1 MATAETAMRVLLV
14 AALLGAFGY
23 VWYVE
28 GRGRWRAVL
37 TERFIYG
44 VPWGTLLSVLGV
56 LAFYLF
62 AQSGLT
68 HWNDPVTV
76 AFRSWSY
83 DYLPGMLAAG
93 FAHASPGHLVGNLV
107 GTVVLSSVAEFAWGH
122 YPPDAREDGREPADD
137 YQHPPPAEPAGSATD
152 RGTPVAAGTRAD
164 GSGNGRTLLER
175 PRFRAFVAFPAAV
188 FVVSILT
195 SVFALGWSLGFSGT
209 VFAFGGFVV
218 VVMPLTA
225 VVSMLAISAVGVSY
239 RALTEPVLRATTD
252 SGAPGPPSWAGVN
265 VQAHLLGFLFGVVLG
280 LALLQAR
287 DRHPAVGRVFLATFV
302 FGIARQL
309 WALPWSADDTYFLY
323 RAVGLVF
330 VLVLTTLITATAAAE
345 DGPLLDR
352 DSRLT
357 TLGRVVATLWLAV
370 LVIAVAAAGLTTRSL
385 AVLVPALGIAA
396 MLAYPGLLPL
406 IPFLPGDAAG
416 SRTTHRAALVAG
428 LVLVVGVL
436 AAFSIPGNL
445 PGMNDDPVPDGAVA
459 VEDYRVTYA
468 EDARSGRFN
477 STESGVIVVS
487 ERRDIWIA
495 TVDDDVL
502 AHDGDA
508 VVPLGGVGWRRP
520 VTAERSG
527 WEVVGNDSVYAV
539 DLEVGGET
547 TRSFRSAPSRAAAR
561 ISNHT
566 VTLTAGTDAF
576 QVSVARNGTAV
587 GEAAIPDRNG
597 SVTVGPIELL
607 VEPDEGTL
615 SLVATNDG
623 TRVEVARKEEY

>member
-1 MATAETAMRVLLV
+1 MSTAETAMRVLLV

-23 VWYVE
+23 AWYIE

-37 TERFIYG
+37 TKRFVYG
-44 VPWGTLLSVLGV
+44 VPWGTVLSVLGV

-83 DYLPGMLAAG
+83 SYLPGMLAAG

-107 GTVVLSSVAEFAWGH
+107 GTVVLASVAEFAWGH
-122 YPPDAREDGREPADD
+122 YPPDAAGGGRDPADE
-137 YQHPPPAEPAGSATD
+137 YQYPPPAEPAGSTAGRTAAVADDGDD
-152 RGTPVAAGTRAD
+152 RG
-164 GSGNGRTLLER
+164 LLER
-175 PRFRAFVAFPAAV
+175 PWFRAFVAFPAAV
-188 FVVSILT
+188 FVVSVLT

-239 RALTEPVLRATTD
+239 RALTEPVMRATTD

-280 LALLQAR
+280 LALLRAR
-287 DRHPAVGRVFLATFV
+287 DRRPAVGRVFLAAFV
-302 FGIARQL
+302 FGVARQL

-330 VLVLTTLITATAAAE
+330 VLVLTTLITATAAAGDE
-345 DGPLLDR
+345 PLVDS

-357 TLGRVVATLWLAV
+357 TLGRVVAALWLGV
-370 LVIAVAAAGLTTRSL
+370 VVVAVAATGLATRSP
-385 AVLVPALGIAA
+385 AVLVPALGVAA
-396 MLAYPGLLPL
+396 MLAYPALLPVAPL
-406 IPFLPGDAAG
+406 LPGDAG
-416 SRTTHRAALVAG
+416 GLRTTRRATLVAG
-428 LVLVVGVL
+428 LVLVTGLL
-436 AAFSIPGNL
+436 AAFSTPGNL
-445 PGMNDDPVPDGAVA
+445 PGMDEDPVPEGAVA
-459 VEDYRVTYA
+459 VKDYRVTYA
-468 EDARSGRFN
+468 EDALSGKIN
-477 STESGVIVVS
+477 STDSGVIVVS
-487 ERRDIWIA
+487 DRRDIWIA

-502 AHDGDA
+502 AHEGEA

-520 VTAERSG
+520 VTARRSG

-547 TRSFRSAPSRAAAR
+547 TRSFMSSPSRAAAR

-566 VTLTAGTDAF
+566 VTLTAGADAF
-576 QVSVARNGTAV
+576 RVSVARNGTAV
-587 GEAAIPDRNG
+587 GEAAIPDRNE
-597 SVTVGPIELL
+597 SVTVGPIQFL
-607 VEPDEGTL
+607 VEPDGGTL

-623 TRVEVARKEEY
+623 TRIEVARREEY